1 MAKAQLIIALDFAE
15 KAAALKLIDELDGV
29 CDFFKIGMELGL
41 RVDDEFISGLVKR
54 GKKIF
59 LDYKYHDI
67 GNTVEKAVK
76 NAADLGVYMLTVH
89 AEEQVLQAAVAGA
102 KGTTTKVFGVTVLT
116 SLGEDYAK
124 QYGCS
129 VEELVLR
136 RAGYAAEAGA
146 NGVISSPQEAAKIR
160 AKFPELEICTPGI
173 RPAGSDKG
181 DQNRTATPAEAI
193 KAGANYLVVGRPITQ
208 AENPKQA
215 ALQILAEIN
224 SASQKRQSQSKLR

>member
-1 MAKAQLIIALDFAE
+1 MSKAELIVALDFAE
-15 KAAALKLIDELDGV
+15 KATALKLIDELDGP

-41 RVDDEFISGLVKR
+41 RVDDEFISRLVKR

-89 AEEQVLQAAVAGA
+89 AEEQVLEAAVKGAAG
-102 KGTTTKVFGVTVLT
+102 TNTKVFGVTVLT
-116 SLGEDYAK
+116 SLGADYAK

-129 VEELVLR
+129 VEEIVLR
-136 RAGYAAEAGA
+136 RADYTAKYGA
-146 NGVISSPQEAAKIR
+146 NGVISSPQEAAIIR
-160 AKFPELEICTPGI
+160 TKFPKLEICTPGI

-181 DQNRTATPAEAI
+181 DQNRTATPAEAV
-193 KAGANYLVVGRPITQ
+193 ANGANYLVVGRPITQ
-208 AENPKQA
+208 SKNPRQV
-215 ALQILAEIN
+215 ALSILEGI
-224 SASQKRQSQSKLR
+224 K

>member
-1 MAKAQLIIALDFAE
+1 MKKAELIVALDFPE
-15 KAAALKLIDELDGV
+15 KTQALATIDALDGV

-41 RVDDEFISGLVKR
+41 RVDDKFIADLVKR

-89 AEEQVLQAAVAGA
+89 AEEQVLESAVRGAA
-102 KGTTTKVFGVTVLT
+102 GTKTKVFGVTVLT
-116 SLGEDYAK
+116 SLGNDYAK

-129 VEELVLR
+129 VEELVIR
-136 RAGYAAEAGA
+136 RAGYAAKYGA
-146 NGVISSPQEAAKIR
+146 NGVISSPHEAAIIH
-160 AKFPELEICTPGI
+160 AKFPKLEICTPGI

-181 DQNRTATPAEAI
+181 DQKRVATPIDAV

-208 AENPKQA
+208 ANDPVVVAK
-215 ALQILAEIN
+215 EIIKSIN
-224 SASQKRQSQSKLR
+224 